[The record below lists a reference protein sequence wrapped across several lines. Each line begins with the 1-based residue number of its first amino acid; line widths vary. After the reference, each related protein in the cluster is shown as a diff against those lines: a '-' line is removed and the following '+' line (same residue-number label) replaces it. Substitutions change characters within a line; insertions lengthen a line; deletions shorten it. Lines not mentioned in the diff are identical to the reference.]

1 MFQLQK
7 KKKNRNKTTTTAA
20 RKNELKYYPMPEGN
34 TCTAESNLE
43 ILPLK

>member
-20 RKNELKYYPMPEGN
+20 RKNELKYYPVPEGS
-34 TCTAESNLE
+34 TCTAEANLE